1 MKKTRKMVA
10 SLVAIV
16 ICFAMLLGT
25 TYAWFTDSVINTN
38 NIVMSGEVKVEL
50 MHKSN
55 GIGDYEEVDGATK
68 LFVTK
73 SDNKK
78 SILWEPGA
86 SASEDFQIKNV
97 GNLALRYEFR
107 VKALARTF
115 TESGKALSEILTLKV
130 TGEGEDKTQ
139 VFGDGYTVS
148 GNLLAGKDAKYTVS
162 ISWTASEND
171 NDYNVKEDLQILLGI
186 ELVATQFTVEEDG
199 TDNQYDVDS
208 ALPDVSNMVD
218 LTNDVTEDV
227 TLTTSGENAVK
238 VSLPVDLANEL
249 SADKIALVHTEPK
262 VEEGKVIFEAI
273 ELIDEDGNTIDLSDN
288 DKEFKITLPAQ
299 EKFNAGAQVS
309 IYHDGESVATAT
321 VADDKTITYTVKH
334 LCEVAVGP
342 VWDGTADTSWY
353 NDTDTE
359 FDLTSAEQLAGLAEL
374 IDGGNTF
381 EGKTINLTT
390 DLDLGNK
397 LFDPIGSYRKDKA
410 FKGTFDGQG
419 HTISNLSQ
427 NTWELD
433 NGYYYDDLGMGL
445 FGKVEDATVKN
456 LKIDGA
462 SISGENGLCG
472 VVAGAAYGDCTFDNI
487 TVSNTKC
494 NDYQYYAGGV
504 VGWAS
509 GEQTYSNITIDEST
523 ILGSQWGDFGN
534 CTGGVIGGTGSS
546 AKILIKDS
554 TIACRID
561 AVNDVVSAY
570 QWYCYRN
577 CGMLI
582 GQTVNDK
589 TQGSRPAVAPQLTCE
604 NVTVIYGEWANY
616 TYCEFAGTG
625 YPYVR
630 VQAGVSVD
638 AYSNVRY
645 GHPTDANGNTV
656 VDDNH
661 VHNEGE
667 DHHLLLVFDQLYGG
681 SGNDRYCNYG
691 VATHPGVTVIYNN
704 K

>member
-1 MKKTRKMVA
+1 MKKKKSLVA
-10 SLVAIV
+10 SLIAIV
-16 ICFAMLLGT
+16 ICFSMLLGT
-25 TYAWFTDSVINTN
+25 TYAWFTDSIVNTN
-38 NIVMSGEVKVEL
+38 NIIKSGNIDVEL
-50 MHKSN
+50 YHKSN
-55 GIGDYEEVDGATK
+55 SDTDYSEVDGTTK
-68 LFVTK
+68 LFVNQNGG
-73 SDNKK
+73 D
-78 SILWEPGA
+78 ILWEPGA
-86 SASEDFQIKNV
+86 SATESFVIKNV
-97 GNLALRYEFR
+97 GSLALKYKF
-107 VKALARTF
+107 KISALAKTLNVNEK
-115 TESGKALSEILTLKV
+115 TLLQVLTLTVNDNKV
-130 TGEGEDKTQ
+130 NFDEEITGEL
-139 VFGDGYTVS
+139 V
-148 GNLLAGKDAKYTVS
+148 AKQEVEYIAKIEWNSTN
-162 ISWTASEND
+162 ND
-171 NDYNVKEDLQILLGI
+171 NEYNNLQILLGI
-186 ELVATQFTVEEDG
+186 ELVATQVPSEYDG
-199 TDNQYDVDS
+199 TGNEFDKDSQFPNLSTYVTIDNTSTQEVVLETKGENPVKATVPATIID
-208 ALPDVSNMVD
+208 ALPD
-218 LTNDVTEDV
+218 TVT
-227 TLTTSGENAVK
+227 SI
-238 VSLPVDLANEL
+238 SLA
-249 SADKIALVHTEPK
+249 HTEPIEDK
-262 VEEGKVIFEAI
+262 DNNTVCFEAI
-273 ELIDEDGNTIDLSDN
+273 KLVDQDGNVIDLQKLGAS
-288 DKEFKITLPAQ
+288 EEITVTLPKQ
-299 EKFNAGAQVS
+299 NVFGEGKKVD
-309 IYHDGESVATAT
+309 IYHDGKPIANQIV
-321 VADDKTITYTVKH
+321 VGKDGVITYTTSH
-334 LCEVAVGP
+334 FSEVVVVP
-342 VWDGTADTSWY
+342 SWDGTVDTSWY

-359 FDLTSAEQLAGLAEL
+359 FVLNKASQLAGLAEL
-374 IDGGNTF
+374 VDGGNTF
-381 EGKTINLTT
+381 EGKTIKLESNLN
-390 DLDLGNK
+390 LSNV
-397 LFDPIGSYRKDKA
+397 LFDPIGSYRKDTA

-419 HTISNLSQ
+419 YTISNLSQ
-427 NTWELD
+427 NTWALD
-433 NGYYYDDLGMGL
+433 NGYYYSDLGMGL

-534 CTGGVIGGTGSS
+534 CTGGVIGGAGSS

-561 AVNDVVSAY
+561 AVNDIVSAY

-661 VHNEGE
+661 VHNESE